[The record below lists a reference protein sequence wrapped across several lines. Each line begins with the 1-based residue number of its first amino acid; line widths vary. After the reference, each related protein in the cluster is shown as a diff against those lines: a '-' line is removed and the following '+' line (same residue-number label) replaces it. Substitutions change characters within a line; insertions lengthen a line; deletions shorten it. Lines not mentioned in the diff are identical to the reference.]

1 MVPVNP
7 LVQSPIVHAFRVV
20 PVNPLVQSPRSRRQ
34 LSLVD
39 SALFLTKWLFL
50 PLQLLIIDGQQ
61 LRSDPAA
68 VMDGVQK
75 FLGVTPRYNYSEALT

>member
-1 MVPVNP
+1 MVNWET
-7 LVQSPIVHAFRVV
+7 LSHKHHHAFCVV